1 MPSNIRSSNKIQVQ
15 SEIIIPSSRVT
26 SRIIESSPLTTVRKD
41 IIYSS
46 QKKPTT
52 IVQSSI
58 TSTSR
63 PSAMAPSITSTSKDK
78 SSKANV
84 IKLSPQQLREAESLG
99 YVEVRGNGKVLT
111 KAGLR
116 EFLPKINPNY
126 KLKRKDS
133 ESSGSLDPTSSSE
146 GRVERIKSID
156 NSVICLDADDS
167 PQKSPVI
174 SQPKAKP
181 IYKTINN
188 DPIVIPDEDPVP
200 VPSSTVVQKCA
211 SPPVVKVQKS
221 ASPPVV
227 KVQKSASPPVVKMLE
242 EKITPVNAP
251 QLESSPVKQVVTTQV
266 VSESPTFSKNDTP
279 VTPVA
284 AVTTVTAATTP
295 TPTKENNN
303 LNDQNTQI
311 LAVPAENFGGP
322 ANAFYLCSVGEDGTF
337 TPMNNEALY
346 LDASNQLVPMM
357 PDTQDKSEAG
367 QDDTSGEDNPDGASE
382 VGGQSIILNTG
393 DGQQII
399 LDQQSLLAM
408 AVSGDVSQ
416 LFTQDGQQLILPGSA
431 QEILNAIAASQNELG
446 DQPIL
451 IQAPMGDQDILAT
464 ALANTEV
471 FQQDQLLTGSL
482 GDLNLPVKAHV
493 SETNTVLTQSPIM
506 STTEQPTKN
515 NGNVEKISA
524 ELSKNL
530 DEKLAEI
537 GVTQHQTNV
546 PVSLELPITVTNPAI
561 APKTTINP
569 LDMNSMY
576 PATALGVAVSSTVS
590 TQEISSALVG
600 VLPPTSIPL
609 PDERLSLDSTEES
622 DQTAPV
628 SSILNS
634 EISDEFIPDTPDA
647 SNHQPAQE
655 NEDTNSSEIPLQPNI
670 VGADS
675 ESQVS
680 DSNGTDLKNNGD
692 LTGHQPAADE
702 SVNGVNENSIN
713 NNSDEKQEFI
723 APIDISDIPLP
734 DETDGS
740 QMPQQQSSTDTL
752 ETLNDQ
758 MEVDDS

>member
-1 MPSNIRSSNKIQVQ
+1 MSSNIRSANKIQVQ

-26 SRIIESSPLTTVRKD
+26 SRIIENSPVTTVRKEV
-41 IIYSS
+41 IYASP
-46 QKKPTT
+46 KKPTT
-52 IVQSSI
+52 IAQSSI
-58 TSTSR
+58 TS
-63 PSAMAPSITSTSKDK
+63 PSLSSTTSTTTTTTPKDK
-78 SSKANV
+78 PSKSNV

-99 YVEVRGNGKVLT
+99 YVELRGNSKVLT
-111 KAGLR
+111 KAGLK
-116 EFLPKINPNY
+116 EFLPKINPTF
-126 KLKRKDS
+126 KSKRKDS
-133 ESSGSLDPTSSSE
+133 DSSGSLEASSSNE
-146 GRVERIKSID
+146 GRLERNKSID
-156 NSVICLDADDS
+156 NSVICLDDS
-167 PQKSPVI
+167 PQKSPEL
-174 SQPKAKP
+174 SQSKPKP

-200 VPSSTVVQKCA
+200 VVQKSSSPPA
-211 SPPVVKVQKS
+211 IKLQKSVSPPVVKLQKS

-227 KVQKSASPPVVKMLE
+227 KKLE
-242 EKITPVNAP
+242 EKIVPAIVP
-251 QLESSPVKQVVTTQV
+251 QLDSPVKQVVTAQV
-266 VSESPTFSKNDTP
+266 VTESPISGKSETP
-279 VTPVA
+279 VTPVSA
-284 AVTTVTAATTP
+284 PVVTATTP

-322 ANAFYLCSVGEDGTF
+322 ANAFYLCSVGEDGSF

-357 PDTQDKSEAG
+357 PDSQDKSDAG
-367 QDDTSGEDNPDGASE
+367 QEDATGEENSDVSNE

-446 DQPIL
+446 EQPIL

-482 GDLNLPVKAHV
+482 GDLNPPVKAHV

-515 NGNVEKISA
+515 NGNVEKISP

-561 APKTTINP
+561 APKTTTNP
-569 LDMNSMY
+569 LELNSMY

-590 TQEISSALVG
+590 TQEISPALVG
-600 VLPPTSIPL
+600 VLQSTTPL
-609 PDERLSLDSTEES
+609 PDNETTDEA
-622 DQTAPV
+622 DQAPPI

-634 EISDEFIPDTPDA
+634 EISEEFIPDTPDA
-647 SNHQPAQE
+647 SNHQTTQDT
-655 NEDTNSSEIPLQPNI
+655 EDTNSSEIPLQPNI
-670 VGADS
+670 VSSAES
-675 ESQVS
+675 VESQVS

-692 LTGHQPAADE
+692 LTSEHQTGD
-702 SVNGVNENSIN
+702 STNGEHENSIN
-713 NNSDEKQEFI
+713 NNSEEKQEFI
-723 APIDISDIPLP
+723 APIDICDIPLP
-734 DETDGS
+734 DETD
-740 QMPQQQSSTDTL
+740 QVPAQQPSTDTL

-758 MEVDDS
+758 MEVDES